1 MKVNWRQMKVSW
13 RMILGVSVAMLAVLT
28 GGGVRAHPTPEP
40 AKAPFSA
47 SPKEFKNATVPL
59 ADYPEGQAMMATAAK
74 NAALV
79 DVNVKF
85 LDKDYKDDVYVREPI
100 TGKKARVSCLR
111 FRALSGFR
119 TRIDQPQFKLTPQG
133 LTITQ
138 NISRISAQGL
148 KVKWMLGPCAWVA
161 GGTGVS
167 MRDVKFVY
175 KARPILSFDGN
186 GSCRLTWNPDTE
198 KLRVSI
204 GDFNVTGVQN
214 DLDKL
219 VKDAFREALNF
230 TLGGGYGSLMGT
242 ELRKVTVD
250 ICGGGVKVGN
260 R

>member
-1 MKVNWRQMKVSW
+1 MTR
-13 RMILGVSVAMLAVLT
+13 RVSVLLAVLLLGAVGLLGQVGT
-28 GGGVRAHPTPEP
+28 RKGTQQKPVTD
-40 AKAPFSA
+40 
-47 SPKEFKNATVPL
+47 FKNATVPL
-59 ADYPEGQAMMATAAK
+59 ADHPEGQAMMATAAK

-100 TGKKARVSCLR
+100 TRKKVRVSCLR

-119 TRIDQPQFKLTPQG
+119 LRIDPPQHQLTSQG
-133 LTITQ
+133 LTINQ

-186 GSCRLTWNPDTE
+186 GVCRLTLNSAPD

-230 TLGGGYGSLMGT
+230 TLGGGYESLLGA
-242 ELRKVTVD
+242 ELTKVTVNM
-250 ICGGGVKVGN
+250 CGGGVKVGN